1 MEAGFVSFD
10 FHCRLVEDCVDNLAN
25 LTARGKFFFG
35 TGRFFVLRK
44 KCKWS
49 QGQSIITVNHYALY

>member
-44 KCKWS
+44 S
-49 QGQSIITVNHYALY
+49 VNGRKGNQ